1 VRFGRSEKL
10 GQVGRFGDEASE
22 PDTGNALELRSTT
35 SKRVSSEMRG
45 AVEEETA

>member
-10 GQVGRFGDEASE
+10 GQVGGLGDEAPKSG
-22 PDTGNALELRSTT
+22 TGNALELRSII